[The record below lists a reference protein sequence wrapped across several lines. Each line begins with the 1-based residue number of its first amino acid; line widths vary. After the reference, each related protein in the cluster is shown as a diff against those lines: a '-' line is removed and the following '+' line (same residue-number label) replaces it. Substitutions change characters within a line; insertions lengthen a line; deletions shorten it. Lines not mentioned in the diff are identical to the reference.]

1 MNGLNTH
8 SVVEQMTSQ
17 LAARR
22 RTTVGRRAAYV
33 ALARAIL
40 SSDECQERLVSTGLQ
55 GTLRWDWDSAAA

>member
-40 SSDECQERLVSTGLQ
+40 SSDECQERLVPTGLQ
-55 GTLRWDWDSAAA
+55 GTPRLDWDSAAA